1 MTNRIETTSY
11 IRDGWFFGAS
21 DGDGAV
27 LGTCRGDLGL
37 GLMITRLHESMTF
50 SLTDEQA
57 FGLRDAL
64 NQYFEEHDPA
74 RAADREARAYFASLE
89 NTMTEQP
96 ADGTEGGTTDG

>member
-1 MTNRIETTSY
+1 MTNRIETTAY
-11 IRDGWFFGAS
+11 IRDGWFFGAE
-21 DGDGAV
+21 DGEGTV
-27 LGTCRGDLGL
+27 LETCRGNGGL
-37 GLMITRLHESMTF
+37 GVVITRTRLRESMTF

-89 NTMTEQP
+89 NTP
-96 ADGTEGGTTDG
+96 